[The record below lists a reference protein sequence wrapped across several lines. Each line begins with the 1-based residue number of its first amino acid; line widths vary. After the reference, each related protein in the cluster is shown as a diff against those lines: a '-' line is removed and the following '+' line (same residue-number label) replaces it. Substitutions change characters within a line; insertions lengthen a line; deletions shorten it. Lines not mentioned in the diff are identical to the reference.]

1 MGQEPETAP
10 GLANGEE
17 LSRRVGAGKSL
28 KGFRKEEDV
37 QVGKKEFVQ
46 GEALESD
53 RGGANP

>member
-10 GLANGEE
+10 GPA
-17 LSRRVGAGKSL
+17 RREKPPIYIGPEKSL

-53 RGGANP
+53 RSGANP